1 DGLKDEF
8 IKTEDFDAAHPT
20 VLIGI
25 DLGQKIQSQAPYL
38 IDQLVGMSIERS
50 FLEQLDPLTA
60 TRANGQTA
68 ADRLAELDAKKADIR
83 NTAAAF
89 AEVSLKMDS
98 ATSKEYFLRMRR
110 DGELSAMKWALG
122 K

>member
-1 DGLKDEF
+1 MAKRTFL
-8 IKTEDFDAAHPT
+8 DF
-20 VLIGI
+20 
-25 DLGQKIQSQAPYL
+25 
-38 IDQLVGMSIERS
+38 
-50 FLEQLDPLTA
+50 EQPI
-60 TRANGQTA
+60 
-68 ADRLAELDAKKADIR
+68 AELDAKKADIR

-122 K
+122 KCRAGENHRWTQINTDRRT